1 MLEKETEPLRS
12 IRRAI
17 EQRGPISFAE
27 FMELALYGP
36 RGFYERPPVGERRHF
51 VTSPHV
57 HPVFADLLADGIRAC
72 WHELGRPDPLPL
84 VELGAGDGTLATR
97 LRRALADVPKRYVAV
112 ERSTGAREALRRL
125 QPPIQVAA
133 ALESIDQRLDG
144 VVVANELLDNLP
156 FRWVRRHVHGDV
168 HEVRVAVA
176 DRDFVAVE
184 RPVDEDD
191 EELVE
196 AIPPLAPGTDGPAPV
211 GAMHLVER
219 LARVLHRG
227 YALFIDYEAGPASEI
242 HGYRGQRPVEDVLS
256 EPGTA
261 DITAGVDFRVLAERA
276 GALGLQSFPPVS
288 QRSALTALGYE
299 RWARHE
305 VGRQAEAQTTRSGR
319 EAVLAWSGRNAA
331 ALLVDPAGLGRFRW
345 WLLAT
350 ADLPPPPWFAV
361 ASRRD
366 LEAMAAVPSDPAEG
380 VMSFEDRS
388 ARWRPWRRRA

>member
-1 MLEKETEPLRS
+1 MLERDTEPVRS

-27 FMELALYGP
+27 FMELALYGA
-36 RGFYERPPVGERRHF
+36 RGFYERPPVGERGHF

-72 WHELGRPDPLPL
+72 WHALGRPDPLPL
-84 VELGAGDGTLATR
+84 VEVGAGDGTLATQ
-97 LRRALADVPKRYVAV
+97 LRRALADVPKRYVVV
-112 ERSTGAREALRRL
+112 ERSTGARQALRRL
-125 QPPIQVAA
+125 QPPVQVAA
-133 ALESIDQRLDG
+133 SLESIGQRLDG

-168 HEVRVAVA
+168 HEVRVDVA
-176 DRDFVAVE
+176 DGDFVSVD
-184 RPVDEDD
+184 RPVDGDD
-191 EELVE
+191 EELVD
-196 AIPPLAPGTDGPAPV
+196 AIPPLAPGADGPVPV
-211 GAMHLVER
+211 GALHLVER
-219 LARVLHRG
+219 LARVLHCG

-261 DITAGVDFRVLAERA
+261 DITAGVDFRVLSGRAE
-276 GALGLQSFPPVS
+276 ALGLRSFPRVS
-288 QRSALTALGYE
+288 QRSALTALGYD

-305 VGRQAEAQTTRSGR
+305 LGRQAEAQTTRSGR

-350 ADLPPPPWFAV
+350 PGLPPPPWFVV
-361 ASRRD
+361 ASRKE
-366 LEAMAAVPSDPAEG
+366 LEDMAAVPSHPDEG
-380 VMSFEDRS
+380 VMWSEDR
-388 ARWRPWRRRA
+388 RTRRGWVRRRH